1 MSPKLAQWIE
11 RLQRGDALDL
21 DAVDEELRGTIRRL
35 CAYYLLQAKRGKEP
49 LDPVARFHLANGAQL
64 ARLNWT
70 GDTSQT
76 GLKRSF
82 GLTVNYVYRL
92 ANVERNHEAYAKEY
106 RVVASIE
113 FRRLGREAERFFKKP

>member
-1 MSPKLAQWIE
+1 
-11 RLQRGDALDL
+11 
-21 DAVDEELRGTIRRL
+21 
-35 CAYYLLQAKRGKEP
+35 
-49 LDPVARFHLANGAQL
+49 
-64 ARLNWT
+64 
-70 GDTSQT
+70 
-76 GLKRSF
+76 LKRSF

>member
-1 MSPKLAQWIE
+1 M
-11 RLQRGDALDL
+11 
-21 DAVDEELRGTIRRL
+21 
-35 CAYYLLQAKRGKEP
+35 
-49 LDPVARFHLANGAQL
+49 
-64 ARLNWT
+64 

-92 ANVERNHEAYAKEY
+92 ADVERNHEAYARQY

-113 FRRLGREAERFFKKP
+113 FRRLGREAEQFFKKA